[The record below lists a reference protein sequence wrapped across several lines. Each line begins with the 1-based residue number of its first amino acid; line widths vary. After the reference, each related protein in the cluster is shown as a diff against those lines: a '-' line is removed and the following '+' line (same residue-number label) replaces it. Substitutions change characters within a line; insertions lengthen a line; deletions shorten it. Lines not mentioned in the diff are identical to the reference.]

1 MLLENTTV
9 SEASVTQASR
19 LVSEALVTLLDK
31 TVYCPKGWQVFVSTH
46 LVKLATK
53 KYMVLLWLAVVCKKN
68 LTCSPTLSSKSKLCL
83 LKWLQQ

>member
-31 TVYCPKGWQVFVSTH
+31 TVYCKK
-46 LVKLATK
+46 KLANVCRHSLGDTGNK
-53 KYMVLLWLAVVCKKN
+53 EIYGAAVVG
-68 LTCSPTLSSKSKLCL
+68 CSL
-83 LKWLQQ
+83 